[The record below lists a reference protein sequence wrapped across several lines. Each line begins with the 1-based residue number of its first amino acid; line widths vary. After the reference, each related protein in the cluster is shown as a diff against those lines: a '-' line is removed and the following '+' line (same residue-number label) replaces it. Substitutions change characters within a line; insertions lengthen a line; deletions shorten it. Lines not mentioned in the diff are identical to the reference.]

1 MEVFCSLKKKP
12 SKLSGSWKSIRL
24 KKNHQSGPKI
34 LCPRLALDLG
44 SGEAGNCGALT
55 IENRQKILSDLK
67 TFYSYAWMV
76 HETSI
81 FSIFPPRITRHA
93 SHASFRSKALRR
105 LIFLGTRHPVRR
117 KWSNIL
123 GPVGSAKL
131 KPTSTS
137 PSTSI
142 KPTRFSWH
150 LCVRGLFVLWCLQR
164 PSRCLASVRICTL
177 SLSHSLNHSDFSRL
191 WLKKHIT
198 YEVIW
203 RYPITLTLSFF
214 FRQVEKLPASVVS
227 SF

>member
-1 MEVFCSLKKKP
+1 MEVGKVYDWKKTIKVARRFCV
-12 SKLSGSWKSIRL
+12 
-24 KKNHQSGPKI
+24 
-34 LCPRLALDLG
+34 PRPLDDLG

-55 IENRQKILSDLK
+55 IENRQNILSDLK

-81 FSIFPPRITRHA
+81 FSIFPPRIMRHA
-93 SHASFRSKALRR
+93 SHAFFRSKALRR
-105 LIFLGTRHPVRR
+105 LIILGTRHPVRR

-164 PSRCLASVRICTL
+164 PSRCFASVPTCTL

-191 WLKKHIT
+191 WRKKHIT

-214 FRQVEKLPASVVS
+214 DR
-227 SF
+227 